1 MAKLE
6 KHCLEVLCTLEADER
21 AVRGDEWRKIVGTG
35 ERSAIPG
42 GVRLRFRPDA
52 ATTHQ
57 LVDLVTGER
66 DCCGWASWTLTA
78 AADATV
84 VEVTAPGD
92 GAGALQALFE
102 VAA

>member
-1 MAKLE
+1 MGRIEIA
-6 KHCLEVLCTLEADER
+6 CTLD
-21 AVRGDEWRKIVGTG
+21 TG
-35 ERSAIPG
+35 ERAARGGEWREVVTAGLEDRGCIPG

-57 LVDLVTGER
+57 LVDLVAGER
-66 DCCGWASWTLTA
+66 DCCGWASWTLTS
-78 AADATV
+78 AADVTV

-102 VAA
+102 VTS